1 MSRIDIKLNE
11 KVDIITRTINGNN
24 LILTFTPGSF
34 ILLDDKDNTVGEIPI
49 EIDIDNTLKIAKDSK
64 DGKECSENTL
74 KFILNTVGYND
85 SGEYIFVSKN
95 KQDTLKSYF
104 SRVSDLFIEDDTID
118 WINDLFRA
126 SGVLDKSIIGESAS
140 LLYKLEDG
148 TYAINLHTE
157 FWTPGSWTQGVL
169 HNIKYDFRKHEKFID
184 DAIFL
189 NNTRGVLFSTYPL
202 APYLRR
208 FVMCYGD
215 IFGDTS
221 NIVYNIDHKRLIRQM
236 KIDIMSSKFHGRSAT
251 ISKMNLYMN
260 KNIPLFELR
269 GRYKDENGFV
279 IDYNETGRLAVML
292 SFEKKV
298 IALDELN
305 SVIGVSPILYINRN
319 VVDENDNILLN
330 RGDIFVQNNL
340 LKVLENRVDFN
351 ERDMEDLK
359 LIGEIYYKLISL
371 ESGYSTN
378 VMETLLTIHI
388 SIDDTLGISTNKID
402 GRVKLSRDNNGRIF
416 YIISKHRNEDSK
428 DSLKLFILNGL
439 IFKVIGG
446 GKKHI
451 KSEIFNIRN
460 TRLTKDV
467 LKQFI
472 EIDSLLKR
480 LTFN

>member
-1 MSRIDIKLNE
+1 MSRIDIKLKE
-11 KVDIITRTINGNN
+11 KENIITRTINGNT
-24 LILTFTPGSF
+24 LVLTFTPGSF
-34 ILLDDKDNTVGEIPI
+34 VLLDNKDNIIGEIPI
-49 EIDIDNTLKIAKDSK
+49 EIDIDKTLEIAKDSK
-64 DGKECSENTL
+64 DGIECSENTL
-74 KFILNTVGYND
+74 KFVLNSVGYSD

-95 KQDTLKSYF
+95 KQDIFKSYF
-104 SRVSDLFIEDDTID
+104 SRVSDLFIENDTID
-118 WINDLFRA
+118 WISDLFRA
-126 SGVLDKSIIGESAS
+126 SGVLDKSIVGESAS
-140 LLYKLEDG
+140 LLYKLENG
-148 TYAINLHTE
+148 TYAINLHVDSS
-157 FWTPGSWTQGVL
+157 TPDSWSNGVL
-169 HNIKYDFRKHEKFID
+169 DDIKYNFRKHDEFID

-202 APYLRR
+202 LPYLRR

-269 GRYKDENGFV
+269 GRYKDENNFV
-279 IDYNETGRLAVML
+279 IDYNETGRLVVML

-298 IALDELN
+298 IALDDMN
-305 SVIGVSPILYINRN
+305 SVIGVSPVLYINKN
-319 VVDENDNILLN
+319 VIDENDNILLN
-330 RGDIFVQNNL
+330 RGDIFIQDSL

-351 ERDMEDLK
+351 EKDMEDLR

-378 VMETLLTIHI
+378 IMETLLTIHI
-388 SIDDTLGISTNKID
+388 SIDDTLGTVTNKID
-402 GRVKLSRDNNGRIF
+402 GRVKLSRDNNGRIY
-416 YIISKHRNEDSK
+416 YIISKHRDEDSK

-439 IFKVIGG
+439 IFKVISG

-460 TRLTKDV
+460 TRFTKDI

-480 LTFN
+480 LMFD

>member
-49 EIDIDNTLKIAKDSK
+49 EIDIDNTLEIAKNGK

-74 KFILNTVGYND
+74 KFILNSVGYNNN
-85 SGEYIFVSKN
+85 GEYIFVSKN

-148 TYAINLHTE
+148 IYAINLHTE

-184 DAIFL
+184 DVIFL

-202 APYLRR
+202 IPYLRR
-208 FVMCYGD
+208 FIMCYGD

-221 NIVYNIDHKRLIRQM
+221 NIVYNIDHHRLIRQM

-269 GRYKDENGFV
+269 GRYKDENDFV

-298 IALDELN
+298 IALDDLN

-351 ERDMEDLK
+351 EKDMEDLK
-359 LIGEIYYKLISL
+359 LIGEIYYKLISI

-439 IFKVIGG
+439 IFKVIDG

-451 KSEIFNIRN
+451 KSEIFDIRN

-480 LTFN
+480 LIFN

>member
-34 ILLDDKDNTVGEIPI
+34 ILLDDKDNTIGEIPI
-49 EIDIDNTLKIAKDSK
+49 EIDIDNTLEIAKDSK

-74 KFILNTVGYND
+74 KFILNSVGYNNN
-85 SGEYIFVSKN
+85 GEYIFVSKN

-148 TYAINLHTE
+148 TYAINLHRE

-269 GRYKDENGFV
+269 GRYKDENDFV

-292 SFEKKV
+292 SFEKK
-298 IALDELN
+298 
-305 SVIGVSPILYINRN
+305 
-319 VVDENDNILLN
+319 
-330 RGDIFVQNNL
+330 
-340 LKVLENRVDFN
+340 
-351 ERDMEDLK
+351 
-359 LIGEIYYKLISL
+359 
-371 ESGYSTN
+371 
-378 VMETLLTIHI
+378 
-388 SIDDTLGISTNKID
+388 
-402 GRVKLSRDNNGRIF
+402 
-416 YIISKHRNEDSK
+416 
-428 DSLKLFILNGL
+428 
-439 IFKVIGG
+439 
-446 GKKHI
+446 
-451 KSEIFNIRN
+451 
-460 TRLTKDV
+460 
-467 LKQFI
+467 
-472 EIDSLLKR
+472 
-480 LTFN
+480 